1 MLWSSQTYQFWKR
14 SIISLNKF
22 VSTKR
27 PNLIAG
33 NLFSKSYHLNLQL
46 NVVAETNG
54 CIMGGPL
61 SASFNNIY
69 IVKIKNKVVTRIKPI
84 FYRRYV
90 DDIFDRRKKNVEDF
104 LFKRLDKLP
113 SKHRAYH

>member
-33 NLFSKSYHLNLQL
+33 NL
-46 NVVAETNG
+46 

-61 SASFNNIY
+61 SASFNDIY